1 MISRNKSEAFH
12 KCRLFDFLDS
22 GRLPNQ
28 ALKQISSI
36 IIINPS
42 PFGVLFL
49 RVRSDGPLRENKAEI
64 VLKGAPKWTLARGWG
79 RIRVLICSRVRPNG
93 HLRENKAEI
102 VLKGA
107 LRWTLARGWGRI
119 RVQIC
124 SRVRPSGP
132 LRENRAEIVLKGAPK
147 WTLE

>member
-49 RVRSDGPLRENKAEI
+49 RVRADGPLREKKAEI
-64 VLKGAPKWTLARGWG
+64 VLKGAPKWTLAQEKG
-79 RIRVLICSRVRPNG
+79 R
-93 HLRENKAEI
+93 
-102 VLKGA
+102 
-107 LRWTLARGWGRI
+107 
-119 RVQIC
+119 
-124 SRVRPSGP
+124 
-132 LRENRAEIVLKGAPK
+132 NRAQGCAQMDPCARVGANTGANMLKGAPR

>member
-42 PFGVLFL
+42 PFGVLFS
-49 RVRSDGPLRENKAEI
+49 RVRSDGPLREKKAEI
-64 VLKGAPKWTLARGWG
+64 VLKGAPKWTLAR
-79 RIRVLICSRVRPNG
+79 
-93 HLRENKAEI
+93 E
-102 VLKGA
+102 KGF
-107 LRWTLARGWGRI
+107 
-119 RVQIC
+119 
-124 SRVRPSGP
+124 
-132 LRENRAEIVLKGAPK
+132 NRAQGCVQMDP
-147 WTLE
+147 